1 MVTRVNINNNNNNND
16 KWGDSLTDVTEWH
29 AMFEQILF
37 VTVDVE
43 NNTKKCN
50 IFSLIVDSL
59 RRP

>member
-1 MVTRVNINNNNNNND
+1 MTS
-16 KWGDSLTDVTEWH
+16 GATDVTEWQLETQH
-29 AMFEQILF
+29 AMFERILF